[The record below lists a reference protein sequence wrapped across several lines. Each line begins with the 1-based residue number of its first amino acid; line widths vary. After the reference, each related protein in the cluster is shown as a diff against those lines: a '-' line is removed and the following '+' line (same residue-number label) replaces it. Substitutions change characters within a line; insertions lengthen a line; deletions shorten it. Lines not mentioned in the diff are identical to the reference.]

1 MLLSFVPRNHDQ
13 DDAVCYIYSYTRVD
27 DACQNVSTS
36 TARSIGTQRGEGEST
51 PLYSPTPVTFSA
63 GDDEGDCPALGPP
76 LAELGDDEGDP
87 LAPPLP
93 FPDEGDGVFA
103 GIRVEDEGD
112 CPALGPPLTEL
123 GDGDGSETLPVDG
136 EGEVTELHSTFESAV
151 SQLFPPHPKQRHE
164 HPDLSLAP

>member
-1 MLLSFVPRNHDQ
+1 M
-13 DDAVCYIYSYTRVD
+13 
-27 DACQNVSTS
+27 
-36 TARSIGTQRGEGEST
+36 
-51 PLYSPTPVTFSA
+51 
-63 GDDEGDCPALGPP
+63 
-76 LAELGDDEGDP
+76 
-87 LAPPLP
+87 
-93 FPDEGDGVFA
+93 

-112 CPALGPPLTEL
+112 CPARTRLEL